1 MQESVRR
8 SDFEVGDSGADNRR
22 GRPAALVF
30 VIVDLSV
37 QFRAQ
42 VLSAGGRGVQ
52 PNGGRIHAAYKQEA
66 ARTTGKI
73 HTC

>member
-8 SDFEVGDSGADNRR
+8 SDIEVGDSGADNRR
-22 GRPAALVF
+22 GRPAALVS
-30 VIVDLSV
+30 VIVDIGV
-37 QFRAQ
+37 QFRAE
-42 VLSAGGRGVQ
+42 VLPAGGRGVQ
-52 PNGGRIHAAYKQEA
+52 PNGGRIHAAYEQEA